1 MTTLVNSLPTR
12 TSNNQGDLYVIYNS
26 DEGNTMTAAQATTAK
41 NKYWTPKCYN
51 GSSWVE
57 YTDQIR
63 GDLNGDGVVDVA
75 DVTMMISMALGNS
88 AASLSL
94 ADLNGD
100 GIIDVSDV
108 TAVIQIALSN

>member
-12 TSNNQGDLYVIYNS
+12 TASSPGTFNALYQV
-26 DEGNTMTAAQATTAK
+26 DEQNTLSTAQITTAR
-41 NKYWTPKCYN
+41 NKYWTPMIGD

-57 YTDQIR
+57 YTGQIR

-100 GIIDVSDV
+100 GIIDVADV
-108 TAVIQIALSN
+108 TAVIRIALSN